1 MQFHTRVVA
10 TVLSTVERELAVGP
24 AMAAAHAA
32 RLAALGV
39 ASERD
44 LADRIKAGEW
54 STDDRALLDAVR
66 QTVVDKLAVANPK
79 YL

>member
-1 MQFHTRVVA
+1 
-10 TVLSTVERELAVGP
+10 
-24 AMAAAHAA
+24 MAAAHTL
-32 RLAALGV
+32 RLGELGV

-44 LADRIKAGEW
+44 LADRIRAGEW
-54 STDDRALLDAVR
+54 STTDRPLLDSIR